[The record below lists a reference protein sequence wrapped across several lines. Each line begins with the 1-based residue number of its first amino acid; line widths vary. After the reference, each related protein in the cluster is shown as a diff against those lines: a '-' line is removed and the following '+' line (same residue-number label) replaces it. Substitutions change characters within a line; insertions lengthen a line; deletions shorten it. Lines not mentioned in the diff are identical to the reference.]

1 MRDIL
6 RDKTEAGVT
15 ANLFEIHRADADLIV
30 SWKVD
35 SNLIISE
42 SFKIVLPS
50 KKDGVSPL
58 NFTNVFVLS
67 LLYLNVSV
75 ESSNTLEKSILD
87 TSDVVNI
94 T

>member
-1 MRDIL
+1 MKYTGTFNKDHVRTEVIEFEEISRAKATQKMRDIL

-42 SFKIVLPS
+42 SFKI
-50 KKDGVSPL
+50 
-58 NFTNVFVLS
+58 
-67 LLYLNVSV
+67 
-75 ESSNTLEKSILD
+75 
-87 TSDVVNI
+87 
-94 T
+94 